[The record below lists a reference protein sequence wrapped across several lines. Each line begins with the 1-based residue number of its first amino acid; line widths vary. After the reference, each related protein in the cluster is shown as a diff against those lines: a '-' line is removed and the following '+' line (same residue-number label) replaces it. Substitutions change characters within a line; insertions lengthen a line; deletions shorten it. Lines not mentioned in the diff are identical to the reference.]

1 MAHHPKTVKAD
12 WPASIQ
18 NVKYLDRVLQ
28 LWRIRKAAAFIEPGV
43 AVLDIGCADGA
54 LFRFLPHNGD
64 SAGVDPDLEEPVNS
78 IPNVQFYA
86 GFFPDVLPPARKF
99 DVITM
104 LAVLEHIPADRLNI
118 LARDCAAYLKHG
130 GKLII
135 TVPSP
140 LVDYLLAVLKW
151 LRIVDGMSLEQ
162 HHGFEVEST
171 PDVFL
176 PHGFD
181 LLVRKSF
188 QLGLNHLFVF
198 ERKSA

>member
-1 MAHHPKTVKAD
+1 M
-12 WPASIQ
+12 
-18 NVKYLDRVLQ
+18 KYLDRVLQ
-28 LWRIRKAAAFIEPGV
+28 SWRIRKAAAFIEPGV

-54 LFRFLPHNGD
+54 LFRFLPDHGD
-64 SAGVDPDLEEPVNS
+64 SAGVDPDLEEPVAP
-78 IPNVQFYA
+78 IPRVQFYA
-86 GFFPDVLPPARKF
+86 GLFPDVLPDSRKF

-104 LAVLEHIPADRLNI
+104 LAVLEHIPADRLNT
-118 LARDCAAYLKHG
+118 LARDCASYLRRG

-151 LRIVDGMSLEQ
+151 LRVIDGMSLEQ
-162 HHGFEVEST
+162 HHGFEPKST
-171 PDVFL
+171 ADVFR

-181 LLVRKSF
+181 LLVRKPF
-188 QLGLNHLFVF
+188 QLGLNTLFVF

>member
-1 MAHHPKTVKAD
+1 M
-12 WPASIQ
+12 
-18 NVKYLDRVLQ
+18 KYLDRVIQ
-28 LWRIRKAAAFIEPGV
+28 QWRIRKAAAYIEPGV

-54 LFRFLPHNGD
+54 LFRFLPHHGD
-64 SAGVDPDLEEPVNS
+64 SAGVDPDLEEPVTP
-78 IPNVQFYA
+78 IPKVQFYA
-86 GFFPDVLPPARKF
+86 GFFPDALPHGSEF

-104 LAVLEHIPADRLNI
+104 LAVLEHIPADGLNS
-118 LARDCAAYLKHG
+118 LARDCAAYLKCG

-151 LRIVDGMSLEQ
+151 LRIIDGMSLEQ
-162 HHGFEVEST
+162 HYGFDVEST
-171 PDVFL
+171 PDVFR